1 MCTAW
6 RYSSAHFIY
15 AISLYAVKG
24 AKEETSNSIR
34 HTRTEHAEF
43 KQLPLV
49 MHITQDRVW
58 KWVVVILNVMII
70 PWNTLQKLM
79 HNLHHL
85 KRNGEMRMA

>member
-49 MHITQDRVW
+49 MHITWATGQS
-58 KWVVVILNVMII
+58 L
-70 PWNTLQKLM
+70 
-79 HNLHHL
+79 
-85 KRNGEMRMA
+85 EMGSDIECDDYPMEHTTEANA